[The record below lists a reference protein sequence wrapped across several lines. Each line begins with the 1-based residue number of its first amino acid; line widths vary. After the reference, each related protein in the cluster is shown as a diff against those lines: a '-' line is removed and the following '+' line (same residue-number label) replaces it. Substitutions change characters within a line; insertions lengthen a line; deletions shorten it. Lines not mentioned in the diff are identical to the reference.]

1 MAKPLAVASG
11 HLITP
16 DMSTQDQLPDISV
29 VITTYNRAD
38 LLSATLRGLLA
49 QEAEGVRYEIVVV
62 DNNSTDNTRQVV
74 QSFRAQEN
82 PVLRYVFEPRQGV
95 SQGRNTGV
103 AAARAS
109 IVAFTDDDVV
119 PTPGWVAQIKRAFDE
134 HKQIGFLG
142 GKILPEWQSPPPGW
156 LTKDHWWPLALLDR
170 GDEPFYVNA
179 ANPLCLPTANAA
191 FRAELLARIGPFSE
205 EFSTREDHELLIR
218 LCQAGYQGLYE
229 PNLVVVAKVQPERMR
244 KSYHRQWNKATGKF
258 NSLMRLAEIVGPD
271 GGIIPEAKNA
281 LRLFGVPASM
291 YREFITESW
300 SWLKQSI
307 RGNESTKLQC
317 ENRLYYL
324 CGYVSKRYEQTS
336 AQQRYSAMAELMSFA
351 KAVWRK
357 KVLRQQPS

>member
-1 MAKPLAVASG
+1 
-11 HLITP
+11 
-16 DMSTQDQLPDISV
+16 MSTQDESPDISV

-38 LLSATLRGLLA
+38 LLSATLQGLFA
-49 QEAEGVRYEIVVV
+49 QEAAGVRYEIVVV
-62 DNNSTDNTRQVV
+62 DNNSTDNTRDVV
-74 QSFRAQEN
+74 QSFCARGG

-95 SQGRNTGV
+95 SQGRNAGV
-103 AAARAS
+103 AAARAN
-109 IVAFTDDDVV
+109 IIAFTDDDVV

-134 HKQIGFLG
+134 HKHINFLG
-142 GKILPEWQSPPPGW
+142 GKILPEWQSPPPRW

-191 FRAELLARIGPFSE
+191 FRAEVLSRIGPFAE

-229 PNLVVVAKVQPERMR
+229 PNLVVLAKVQPERMR
-244 KSYHRQWNKATGKF
+244 KSYHRQWNKVTGKF
-258 NSLMRLAEIVGPD
+258 NSLMRLAEISAPD
-271 GGIIPEAKNA
+271 GSIKPEASNT
-281 LRLFGVPASM
+281 LRLFGVPACM
-291 YREFITESW
+291 YREFITESVG
-300 SWLKQSI
+300 WLKQSI

-324 CGYVSKRYEQTS
+324 CGYISKRYEQTS
-336 AQQRYSAMAELMSFA
+336 AQQGYFALAELMSFA

-357 KVLRQQPS
+357 KVVRQQHS

>member
-1 MAKPLAVASG
+1 
-11 HLITP
+11 
-16 DMSTQDQLPDISV
+16 MSEQTETPDISV
-29 VITTYNRAD
+29 VITTYNRANM
-38 LLSATLRGLLA
+38 LPATLEGLFA
-49 QEAEGVRYEIVVV
+49 QEEGAVRYEIVIV
-62 DNNSTDNTRQVV
+62 DNNSTDNTREVV
-74 QSFRAQEN
+74 ESFRARGN
-82 PVLRYVFEPRQGV
+82 SVLRYVFEPRQGV
-95 SQGRNTGV
+95 SQGRNAGV
-103 AAARAS
+103 AAAQAD
-109 IVAFTDDDVV
+109 IIAFTDDDVA
-119 PTPGWVAQIKRAFDE
+119 PAPGWIAQIKRSFAE
-134 HKQIGFLG
+134 HKDVDFIG
-142 GKILPEWQSPPPGW
+142 GKILPEWQSPPPSW
-156 LTKDHWWPLALLDR
+156 LTTDHWWPLALLDR

-191 FRAELLARIGPFSE
+191 FRADALSNIGPFSE
-205 EFSTREDHELLIR
+205 EFSTREDHELQIR

-271 GGIIPEAKNA
+271 GSIIPETKNA
-281 LRLFGVPASM
+281 LRLFGVPACM

-336 AQQRYSAMAELMSFA
+336 AQQRYSTLAELISFA

-357 KVLRQQPS
+357 KVVRQQHS